1 MATAAAGERR
11 SDARGSNSVD
21 GMSADAPQ
29 VLSRSE
35 VIGWRNAVFVV
46 FALAGF
52 AVASWLSRVPAVR
65 DELAVS
71 TSVLG
76 FVLLGLAVGSMFG
89 LSASSGVIE
98 RFGAARGLMLA
109 VVATVIGLPVA
120 AIGSALSSPVLTFA
134 GLAVF
139 GFGNG
144 MWDVAMNVSGAA
156 NERALGR
163 AVMPLFH
170 AAFSLGTVVGVGIG
184 SLAEA
189 LRVPVIVHVS
199 AAAVLV
205 FVVAAIA
212 TRWFRSERTM
222 EPQHEARPDWRERLR
237 VWREPRT
244 LLIGL
249 LVLGMAFAEG
259 SANDWLPL
267 AMVDGHGLQNDQGA
281 VVLGVFLAAM
291 TIGRLAGVVLLN
303 RFGRIPVLRTAAVLA
318 VIGLALVIFGPT
330 PAIAIVGSVIWGL
343 GASLGFPV
351 GMSAAADDARMA
363 SARVSVVAT
372 IGYLAFLAGPPLI
385 GILGDQ
391 VGLLHALLVVV
402 VLVVIS
408 GLVSGAAREP
418 RRPSHDAAS
427 IEK

>member
-1 MATAAAGERR
+1 MTTDAA
-11 SDARGSNSVD
+11 
-21 GMSADAPQ
+21 
-29 VLSRSE
+29 VLPRSE
-35 VIGWRNAVFVV
+35 VIGWRNAIFVV

-76 FVLLGLAVGSMFG
+76 FVLLGLAAGSMVG
-89 LSASSGVIE
+89 LTASSGVIE
-98 RFGAARGLMLA
+98 RLGAARGLLVA
-109 VVATVIGLPVA
+109 VAASVAGLPIA
-120 AIGSALSSPVLTFA
+120 AIGSSVGSPVLTFA

-144 MWDVAMNVSGAA
+144 MWDVAMNISGAA

-163 AVMPLFH
+163 SVMPLFH
-170 AAFSLGTVVGVGIG
+170 AAFSLGTVIGVGAG

-189 LRVPVIVHVS
+189 LAVPVIVHVS
-199 AAAVLV
+199 IASALILV
-205 FVVAAIA
+205 GALTA
-212 TRWFRSERTM
+212 TRWFRSERTA
-222 EPQHEARPDWRERLR
+222 ETHDEVRPDWRERLK
-237 VWREPRT
+237 VWGEPRT

-281 VVLGVFLAAM
+281 IVLGVFLAAM
-291 TIGRLAGVVLLN
+291 TIGRLGGVFLLD
-303 RFGRIPVLRTAAVLA
+303 RFGRVPVLRTAAAFA
-318 VIGLALVIFGPT
+318 VVGLALVIFGPT
-330 PAIAIVGSVIWGL
+330 PAVAIIGSVIWGL

-372 IGYLAFLAGPPLI
+372 IGYLAFLGGPPLI

-391 VGLLHALLVVV
+391 VGLLRALLVVV

-408 GLVSGAAREP
+408 GLVTGAAREP
-418 RRPSHDAAS
+418 KPAVPKA
-427 IEK
+427 